1 MSAVDETEE
10 QMLIRHKKENK
21 DLIATVTGLKKQA
34 TKSKRKE
41 VNKKC
46 LELELNL
53 KEKHERELKV
63 CSMMPWVWMDDVL
76 IPKIGV
82 EDQEW

>member
-1 MSAVDETEE
+1 MIAVDETEE
-10 QMLIRHKKENK
+10 QILSRHEKENR

-46 LELELNL
+46 LELELNM

-63 CSMMPWVWMDDVL
+63 CRMIS
-76 IPKIGV
+76 
-82 EDQEW
+82 